1 MQLKCHV
8 QDLPGRLMMA
18 RLLEER
24 GSVRIAHTQRT
35 PNQISRVSPESELEN
50 LLLVIFSSSSVVSSL
65 ISTVLDTMLRYAATA
80 NKRHIA
86 AAVGVSGG
94 AVTFYALSSETSE
107 DEFLD
112 AVPHHSQPEHL
123 ATGVPHPF
131 VSQLLGGGRSS
142 TSVAL
147 TEGTRPAF
155 TVSPRLTRH
164 PFISK
169 QIPSRE
175 EQLARLTAGNEEFD
189 VLVVGGGATGSGV
202 ALDAQMRG
210 LNTALIERADF
221 SSETSSRSTKLV
233 SLRVGICACMTH
245 GILGFHTH

>member
-1 MQLKCHV
+1 MPTATFVIVPLI
-8 QDLPGRLMMA
+8 LSYPRLTTTYC
-18 RLLEER
+18 L
-24 GSVRIAHTQRT
+24 S
-35 PNQISRVSPESELEN
+35 
-50 LLLVIFSSSSVVSSL
+50 
-65 ISTVLDTMLRYAATA
+65 TMLRYAATA

-94 AVTFYALSSETSE
+94 AVTFYALSSAPSE
-107 DEFLD
+107 DELLD
-112 AVPHHSQPEHL
+112 AVPHDSQPEPL
-123 ATGVPHPF
+123 ASGVPHPF

-169 QIPSRE
+169 ELSSRE
-175 EQLARLTAGNEEFD
+175 EQLARLAGDEEFD

-233 SLRVGICACMTH
+233 SLRVGICARMAHGPASWDSTLIDIFVFPTH
-245 GILGFHTH
+245 LCFCRSGPVFGTLLRQLRSC

>member
-94 AVTFYALSSETSE
+94 AVTFYALSSDTSE

-169 QIPSRE
+169 QIPNRE
-175 EQLARLTAGNEEFD
+175 EQLARLTAGDEEFD

-233 SLRVGICACMTH
+233 SLRVGIC
-245 GILGFHTH
+245 

>member
-1 MQLKCHV
+1 
-8 QDLPGRLMMA
+8 
-18 RLLEER
+18 
-24 GSVRIAHTQRT
+24 
-35 PNQISRVSPESELEN
+35 
-50 LLLVIFSSSSVVSSL
+50 
-65 ISTVLDTMLRYAATA
+65 MLRYAATA

-94 AVTFYALSSETSE
+94 AVTFYALSSAPSE
-107 DEFLD
+107 DELLD
-112 AVPHHSQPEHL
+112 AYAVPHHSQPEHL

-131 VSQLLGGGRSS
+131 VTQLLGGGRSS

-147 TEGTRPAF
+147 TEGNRPAF

-169 QIPSRE
+169 EIPSRE
-175 EQLARLTAGNEEFD
+175 EQLARLSAGDEEFD

-233 SLRVGICACMTH
+233 SLRVGICLYGTCV

>member
-1 MQLKCHV
+1 
-8 QDLPGRLMMA
+8 
-18 RLLEER
+18 
-24 GSVRIAHTQRT
+24 
-35 PNQISRVSPESELEN
+35 
-50 LLLVIFSSSSVVSSL
+50 
-65 ISTVLDTMLRYAATA
+65 MLRYAATA

-86 AAVGVSGG
+86 AAAGVSGG
-94 AVTFYALSSETSE
+94 AVTFYALSSAPSE
-107 DEFLD
+107 DELLD
-112 AVPHHSQPEHL
+112 AVPHHSQPDEHL

-169 QIPSRE
+169 QIPNRE
-175 EQLARLTAGNEEFD
+175 EQLARLTAGDEEFD

-233 SLRVGICACMTH
+233 SLRVGIC
-245 GILGFHTH
+245 